1 MCGHSS
7 SHPCLGQVHDGAVV
21 EDIAIVGSG
30 CRSRDGASAFA
41 FGIAWF
47 ERERGVLEAYVIA
60 TADEVHSAV
69 DVAIL
74 EVALH
79 SIVLTVV
86 GILIGEYLDI
96 AEDGA
101 VATVLP
107 YGGTSG
113 SPCAIVVERVFQRKI
128 LEIEILPGVE
138 KQISFAETFD
148 GGIRCGDDDGAVG
161 VLSDE

>member
-1 MCGHSS
+1 M
-7 SHPCLGQVHDGAVV
+7 
-21 EDIAIVGSG
+21 
-30 CRSRDGASAFA
+30 
-41 FGIAWF
+41 
-47 ERERGVLEAYVIA
+47 LEAYVTA
-60 TADEVHSAV
+60 TTDEIHGAV

-79 SIVLTVV
+79 GIVLTVV

-148 GGIRCGDDDGAVG
+148 GSIRSGDDDGAVG